1 VSSLVQ
7 LLLDPYYRTLAGFR
21 ALVKKEWLALGHKFA
36 SRARLTTTVP
46 ENEAA
51 MVFPL
56 VRVYVDVW
64 SERAPASGSFIFIGP
79 SFWTL

>member
-21 ALVKKEWLALGHKFA
+21 VLIKKEWLALGHKFM
-36 SRARLTTTVP
+36 SRSRLSTDVQ

-56 VRVYVDVW
+56 VRKLL
-64 SERAPASGSFIFIGP
+64 F
-79 SFWTL
+79 